1 MILDRTIHNR
11 PWPEIT
17 STAHSK
23 YKIVAELDFL
33 VFDQYP
39 EKMFQYLASLR
50 KDHYEPNERIVVYH
64 YDTDFYFNDIGFTL
78 YNFLMCL
85 KFLDISPSVILM
97 FTSHQGLE
105 QEVKKFYSRYYHDFD
120 YQNDHMTVVDSN
132 YTLVQS
138 PRNPVATDI
147 DVELINKPFMCLF
160 GGKRSHR
167 VFFLAALAE
176 HRLLEQ
182 GICSWGNSGVHCVRQ
197 EEYQLL
203 DLLQGITADPNI
215 SYPKFLTTIPFSRV
229 NDHWVPNQELISY
242 YQHHGHLYNTP
253 FCHPMI
259 KQAEEAGD
267 RFNQTSIKHAFLYVS
282 PESVFDYPYPSI
294 TEKMF
299 RPIIYKRPFVLLG
312 SPNTIKYLNSIGFKT
327 FGNYWDEG
335 YDSITD
341 PSKRMIAV
349 LKIIEQISSM
359 TIDQLKSLCYNMNQ
373 VLEHNFKH
381 YVENYSNTN
390 LLKKIETI

>member
-1 MILDRTIHNR
+1 
-11 PWPEIT
+11 
-17 STAHSK
+17 
-23 YKIVAELDFL
+23 
-33 VFDQYP
+33 
-39 EKMFQYLASLR
+39 
-50 KDHYEPNERIVVYH
+50 
-64 YDTDFYFNDIGFTL
+64 
-78 YNFLMCL
+78 
-85 KFLDISPSVILM
+85 
-97 FTSHQGLE
+97 
-105 QEVKKFYSRYYHDFD
+105 
-120 YQNDHMTVVDSN
+120 
-132 YTLVQS
+132 
-138 PRNPVATDI
+138 
-147 DVELINKPFMCLF
+147 
-160 GGKRSHR
+160 
-167 VFFLAALAE
+167 
-176 HRLLEQ
+176 
-182 GICSWGNSGVHCVRQ
+182 
-197 EEYQLL
+197 
-203 DLLQGITADPNI
+203 
-215 SYPKFLTTIPFSRV
+215 
-229 NDHWVPNQELISY
+229 
-242 YQHHGHLYNTP
+242 
-253 FCHPMI
+253 MI